1 MNTFK
6 DIIKRSF
13 LEAFQQG
20 GITIPVIVISIACTV
35 ILALYLFLIYR
46 LLGRK
51 TFYNMNFN
59 LSLVGMTVV
68 TAAIVIAIQSNLVL
82 SLGMVG
88 ALSIVRYR
96 SAVKDPMDLF
106 FLFWGVSIGIM
117 CGAQQYVLAIF
128 VSFSLTVILYILSH
142 FPVMQAP
149 YVLVVNGKRQDMET
163 VKTCVGQYCKYYKV
177 RSSHI
182 SEEGKLR
189 MIVEMKTNRQEELL
203 QELSGYEGVAV
214 SVLTYEGD
222 VVG

>member
-6 DIIKRSF
+6 DIIRKSF
-13 LEAFQQG
+13 LESFQQG
-20 GITIPVIVISIACTV
+20 GITVPVIVISIIFSV

-51 TFYNMNFN
+51 SFYNINFN
-59 LSLVGMTVV
+59 LALVGMTMV
-68 TAAIVIAIQSNLVL
+68 TAAIVIAIQSNLIL

-106 FLFWGVSIGIM
+106 FLFWGVAIGIM
-117 CGAQQYVLAIF
+117 CGAQQYVLAIL
-128 VSFSLTVILYILSH
+128 VSFALTVILYILSH
-142 FPVMQAP
+142 FPVLQSP

-163 VKTCVGQYCKYYKV
+163 VKTCVSQHCKYYKV

-222 VVG
+222 IVG